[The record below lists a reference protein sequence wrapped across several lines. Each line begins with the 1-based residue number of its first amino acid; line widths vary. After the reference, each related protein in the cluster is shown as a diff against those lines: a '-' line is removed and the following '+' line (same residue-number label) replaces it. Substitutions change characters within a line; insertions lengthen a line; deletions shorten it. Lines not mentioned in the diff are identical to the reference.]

1 MAKVL
6 ICDDSA
12 FMRMMLKRI
21 LSELG
26 HQVVAEAANGNEA
39 VDKYRRYKPD
49 LTTMDITMPE
59 RDGIEAVKIICREDK
74 KAKIIMVTAI
84 GQRQILHEAIA
95 AGARDFIVK
104 PFETSQV
111 AATVEMV
118 LSGDAGAGPDT
129 AGRKK

>member
-6 ICDDSA
+6 VCDDSA

-59 RDGIEAVKIICREDK
+59 RDGIEAVKIICREDVR
-74 KAKIIMVTAI
+74 AKIIMVTAI

-104 PFETSQV
+104 PFEAAQV
-111 AATVEMV
+111 AATVEKI
-118 LSGDAGAGPDT
+118 LGESLGAGPGT
-129 AGRKK
+129 GGRRK

>member
-1 MAKVL
+1 VAKVL

-21 LSELG
+21 FSELG
-26 HQVVAEAANGNEA
+26 HQVVAEATNGNEA

-74 KAKIIMVTAI
+74 KPKLLWLRLSAS
-84 GQRQILHEAIA
+84 GR
-95 AGARDFIVK
+95 F
-104 PFETSQV
+104 FTSHRCRS
-111 AATVEMV
+111 T
-118 LSGDAGAGPDT
+118 
-129 AGRKK
+129 RFYC